1 MRRHTI
7 PPRADWR
14 DRAAALN
21 FDFHTIDDA
30 PYWDE
35 SVYWEFTAAEIDTV
49 EDAADELHALCLQA
63 VERVMAEDWLDKLGI
78 RGRAAQLVRDS
89 WRRRDPALYGRFDL
103 AWTGDGPPKLLE
115 YNADTPTSLFEAA
128 VVQWDWLEDFAP
140 QADQFNSLHEALVER
155 WQLLHR
161 SGAVA
166 APLHLTCATPHV
178 EDEGTVRYLHAT
190 ALTAGLAAKFLPI
203 ADIGWDGGGFVDL
216 DDQPIATLFKL
227 YPWEWLAAEPFATH
241 LAPAGLR
248 LLEPAWKMV
257 LSSKGLLA
265 VLWQMFPGHPNLLP
279 AAFDRTGLS
288 ARRVVQKPLFSR
300 EGANVT
306 IQDGPWVTAS
316 VDGPYGAEG
325 WVWQEWTPLAGAG
338 SVTAVLGAWMVGDK
352 CHGMG
357 IREDEGPITRD
368 SSRFVP
374 HLFR

>member
-35 SVYWEFTAAEIDTV
+35 SVYWEFSADEIDTI
-49 EDAADELHALCLQA
+49 EDAADELHALSLQA
-63 VERVMAEDWLDKLGI
+63 VEHVIANDWLEPLGI
-78 RGRAAQLVRDS
+78 RGLAAELVRDS
-89 WRRRDPALYGRFDL
+89 WRRRDPSLYGRFDF

-115 YNADTPTSLFEAA
+115 YNGDTPTSLFEAA
-128 VVQWDWLEDFAP
+128 VIQWDWLEDFAP

-155 WQLLHR
+155 WQQLSR
-161 SGAVA
+161 AGAIA

-178 EDEGTVRYLHAT
+178 EDEGTLRYLHAT
-190 ALTAGLAAKFLPI
+190 ALAAGLSAKVLPI
-203 ADIGWDGGGFVDL
+203 ADIGWDGRAFVDL
-216 DDQPIATLFKL
+216 DDQQIATLFKL
-227 YPWEWLAAEPFATH
+227 YPWEWLAAEPFAAH
-241 LAPAGLR
+241 LAPAGPT

-257 LSSKGLLA
+257 LSNKGLLA
-265 VLWQMFPGHPNLLP
+265 VLWHLFPDHPNLLP
-279 AAFDRTGLS
+279 AAFDRAAVA
-288 ARRVVQKPLFSR
+288 ARRVVHKPLFSR

-325 WVWQEWTPLAGAG
+325 FVWQEWTPLAGAG

-352 CHGMG
+352 CHGLG

>member
-1 MRRHTI
+1 MRRHCI
-7 PPRADWR
+7 PARADWR

-35 SVYWEFTAAEIDTV
+35 TVYWEFSADEIDTI

-63 VERVMAEDWLDKLGI
+63 VEQVIANDWLEPLGM
-78 RGRAAQLVRDS
+78 RGLAAELVRES
-89 WRRRDPALYGRFDL
+89 WRRRDPAFYGRFDL

-115 YNADTPTSLFEAA
+115 YNADTPTSLFEASA
-128 VVQWDWLEDFAP
+128 IQWDWLEDFAP

-155 WQLLHR
+155 WQHLYRAGAL
-161 SGAVA
+161 SG
-166 APLHLTCATPHV
+166 PLHLTCATPHI

-190 ALTAGLAAKFLPI
+190 ALAAGLAAKFLPI
-203 ADIGWDGGGFVDL
+203 ADIGWDGRSFVDL
-216 DDQPIATLFKL
+216 DDQPITTLFKL
-227 YPWEWLAAEPFATH
+227 YPWEWLVNEPFAAH
-241 LAPAGLR
+241 LAPAGLA
-248 LLEPAWKMV
+248 LIEPAWKMV
-257 LSSKGLLA
+257 LSNKGLLA
-265 VLWQMFPGHPNLLP
+265 VLWHLFPGHPNLLP
-279 AAFDRTGLS
+279 AAFDRAGL
-288 ARRVVQKPLFSR
+288 AAGRVVRKPLFSR

-325 WVWQEWTPLAGAG
+325 WVWQEWAPLAGAG
-338 SVTAVLGAWMVGDK
+338 TVTAVLGAWMVGDK
-352 CHGMG
+352 CHGLG

-368 SSRFVP
+368 TSRFVP